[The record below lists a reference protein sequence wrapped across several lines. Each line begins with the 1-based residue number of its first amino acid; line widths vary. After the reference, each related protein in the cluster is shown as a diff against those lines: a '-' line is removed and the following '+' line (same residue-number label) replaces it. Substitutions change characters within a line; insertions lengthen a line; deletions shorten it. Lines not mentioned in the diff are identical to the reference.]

1 MNLGKLVWRNLLRR
15 RGRFAFTLAGVA
27 VGMAAFVALMT
38 IGQGLT
44 REIEKQAQGLG
55 ANLVVTPKGW
65 CAYEQISVLTGEQL
79 PEAIP
84 LAELEKI
91 RAVPGVRS
99 TVPHL
104 NEKTA
109 FRNQP
114 VPVIGIWP
122 EEMRRLQKW
131 AVEPGR
137 YFNAPDEPAVVLGA
151 AIAQQFKLQPGDTF
165 TVRGKPL
172 PVIGVL
178 REAGTKDDIATFVP
192 LPVAQRIYDVEDK
205 VSFIA
210 VQVADLKQL
219 ETVSLNIQEVANV
232 AVVSDKQL
240 LASILSIVGTVG
252 AAMQAVAAVGVLA
265 AAFGIVNT
273 LLTAVYER
281 RREIGILQ
289 AVGGTRRTLVLA
301 FMLESGLYG
310 LLGGLLGLAA
320 GGLGAHLFGPA
331 LTDNALTASLRQSP
345 SLVLEGETILA
356 TLALAVG
363 IALLAGL
370 YPAYRAAQL
379 SPVEAMRH
387 V

>member
-1 MNLGKLVWRNLLRR
+1 MNLSKLVWRNLLRR
-15 RGRFAFTLAGVA
+15 RGRFVFTLAGVA
-27 VGMAAFVALMT
+27 IGMAAFVALMT

-44 REIEKQAQGLG
+44 REIRKQAQSLG

-84 LAELEKI
+84 MAELDKI
-91 RAVPGVRS
+91 TRVPGVK
-99 TVPHL
+99 TAVPYL

-114 VPVIGIWP
+114 VPVIGILP
-122 EEMRRLQKW
+122 DEMRVLQKW
-131 AVEPGR
+131 TVTAGR
-137 YFNAPDEPAVVLGA
+137 YFNASGERAVVVGF
-151 AIAQQFKLQPGDTF
+151 AIAKQFKLQPGDEF

-172 PVIGVL
+172 NVIGVL
-178 REAGTKDDIATFVP
+178 QETGTKDDIAAFIP
-192 LPVAQRIYDVEDK
+192 LSVAQVIYNVEGK

-210 VQVADLKQL
+210 VQVTDLEQ
-219 ETVSLNIQEVANV
+219 VDAISLRIQEVANV
-232 AVVSDKQL
+232 AVVTDKQL
-240 LASILSIVGTVG
+240 LSSILSIVGTVG

-281 RREIGILQ
+281 RHEIGIMQ
-289 AVGGTRRTLVLA
+289 AIGSTRRTLFLS

-310 LLGGLLGLAA
+310 LLGGVLGMMIGMAA
-320 GGLGAHLFGPA
+320 AWLFGPMLTNNAFTAA
-331 LTDNALTASLRQSP
+331 LPQTSTPVLNGTTAIVTLGLSVS
-345 SLVLEGETILA
+345 
-356 TLALAVG
+356 LALV
-363 IALLAGL
+363 AGL
-370 YPAYRAAQL
+370 YPAYRAARL
-379 SPVEAMRH
+379 SPMEAIRH

>member
-1 MNLGKLVWRNLLRR
+1 MNLGTLVWRNLTRR
-15 RGRFAFTLAGVA
+15 RGRFVFTLAGVA
-27 VGMAAFVALMT
+27 VGIAAFVALMT

-44 REIEKQAQGLG
+44 REIRKQAQGLG

-84 LAELEKI
+84 LSELGKI
-91 RAVPGVRS
+91 RAVPGVKS
-99 TVPHL
+99 AVPYL

-114 VPVIGIWP
+114 VPVIGVWP
-122 EEMRRLQKW
+122 DEMRTLQKW
-131 AVEPGR
+131 TVVAGH
-137 YFNAPDEPAVVLGA
+137 YFGTPDERGVVVGA
-151 AIAQQFKLQPGDTF
+151 AIAKQFKLQPGDLF
-165 TVRGKPL
+165 TVRGQSL
-172 PVIGVL
+172 PVVGVL
-178 REAGTKDDIATFVP
+178 REMGTKDDIAAFVP
-192 LPVAQRIYDVEDK
+192 LSVAQTIYDVQGK

-210 VQVADLKQL
+210 VQVTDL
-219 ETVSLNIQEVANV
+219 ERIEAVSLKIQEVANV

-240 LASILSIVGTVG
+240 LSSILSIVGSVG

-289 AVGGTRRTLVLA
+289 AVGSTRRTLFLA
-301 FMLESGLYG
+301 FMLESALYG
-310 LLGGLLGLAA
+310 LLGGV
-320 GGLGAHLFGPA
+320 LGAALGCLGAYLFGPA
-331 LTDNALTASLRQSP
+331 LTDNAFTASLHQAPALTLDAMTLLWTFALSVGL
-345 SLVLEGETILA
+345 SLV
-356 TLALAVG
+356 
-363 IALLAGL
+363 AGL
-370 YPAYRAAQL
+370 YPAYRATKL
-379 SPVEAMRH
+379 TPVEAMRY

>member
-1 MNLGKLVWRNLLRR
+1 MNLSKLVWRNLLRR
-15 RGRFAFTLAGVA
+15 RGRFVFTLAGVA
-27 VGMAAFVALMT
+27 IGMAAFVALMT

-44 REIEKQAQGLG
+44 QEIKKQAQGLG

-84 LAELEKI
+84 MSELDKI
-91 RAVPGVRS
+91 AHVPGVK
-99 TVPHL
+99 TAVPYL

-122 EEMRRLQKW
+122 KQMQTLQKW
-131 AVEPGR
+131 TIDAGR
-137 YFNAPDEPAVVLGA
+137 YFNSPDERAVVVGS
-151 AIAQQFKLQPGDTF
+151 AIAKQFKLKLGDEF
-165 TVRGKPL
+165 TVRGKPVS
-172 PVIGVL
+172 VIGVL
-178 REAGTKDDIATFVP
+178 RETGTKDDIATFIT
-192 LPVAQRIYDVEDK
+192 LPVAQDIYEVQGK

-210 VQVADLKQL
+210 VQVTDLEQVDA
-219 ETVSLNIQEVANV
+219 VSLRIQEVANV
-232 AVVSDKQL
+232 AVVTDKQL
-240 LASILSIVGTVG
+240 LSSILAIVGSVS

-281 RREIGILQ
+281 RREIGIMQ
-289 AVGGTRRTLVLA
+289 AIGSTRRTLFLA

-310 LLGGLLGLAA
+310 LLGGVLGIAIGMLAA
-320 GGLGAHLFGPA
+320 YLFGPY
-331 LTDNALTASLRQSP
+331 LTDNAFTASLHQP
-345 SLVLEGETILA
+345 QVP
-356 TLALAVG
+356 TLDTLTAVVTLG
-363 IALLAGL
+363 LSICLALLAGL
-370 YPAYRAAQL
+370 YPAYRAAKL
-379 SPVEAMRH
+379 SPMEAIRD

>member
-15 RGRFAFTLAGVA
+15 RGRFVFTLAGVS

-44 REIEKQAQGLG
+44 GEIRKQAQGLG

-84 LAELEKI
+84 MSELEKI
-91 RAVPGVRS
+91 RTVPGVGS
-99 TVPHL
+99 AIPYL

-122 EEMRRLQKW
+122 EPMHALQKW
-131 AVEPGR
+131 MVESGR
-137 YFNAPDEPAVVLGA
+137 YFSTHDERAVVIGA
-151 AIAQQFKLQPGDTF
+151 AIAKQFQLKPGDEF
-165 TVRGKPL
+165 TVRGKRL

-192 LPVAQRIYDVEDK
+192 LPVAQQIYEVEDK

-210 VQVADLKQL
+210 VQVIDLDQM
-219 ETVSLNIQEVANV
+219 EAVSLRIQEVANV

-289 AVGGTRRTLVLA
+289 ALGSTRRTLFLA
-301 FMLESGLYG
+301 LMLESGLYG
-310 LLGGLLGLAA
+310 LLGGLLGTAL
-320 GGLGAHLFGPA
+320 GVLGAYLFGPA
-331 LTDNALTASLRQSP
+331 LTDNAFTASLRQSP
-345 SLVLEGETILA
+345 TPALDAATILF
-356 TLALAVG
+356 TLGFSVCL
-363 IALLAGL
+363 ALLAGL
-370 YPAYRAAQL
+370 YPAYRAARL

>member
-1 MNLGKLVWRNLLRR
+1 MNLSKLVWRNLLRR
-15 RGRFAFTLAGVA
+15 RGRFVFTLAGVS

-38 IGQGLT
+38 IGQGLKD
-44 REIEKQAQGLG
+44 EIRKQAQGLG

-79 PEAIP
+79 PSAIP
-84 LAELEKI
+84 MSELEKI
-91 RAVPGVRS
+91 RAVPGVKS
-99 TVPHL
+99 AVPHL

-114 VPVIGIWP
+114 VLVIGIWP
-122 EEMRRLQKW
+122 EEMRALQKW
-131 AVEPGR
+131 SIDAGR
-137 YFNAPDEPAVVLGA
+137 YFNAPDERGIVLGS
-151 AIAQQFKLQPGDTF
+151 AIAKQFKLKPGDDF
-165 TVRGKPL
+165 TVRGKAL
-172 PVIGVL
+172 PIIGVL
-178 REAGTKDDIATFVP
+178 REAGSKDDIATFIP
-192 LPVAQRIYDVEDK
+192 LALAQQIYEVQDK

-210 VQVADLKQL
+210 VQVSDLEKI
-219 ETVSLNIQEVANV
+219 EATSLKIQEVANV

-240 LASILSIVGTVG
+240 LSSVLSIVGSVG

-273 LLTAVYER
+273 LLTAVHER

-289 AVGGTRRTLVLA
+289 AVGSTRRTLFMA

-310 LLGGLLGLAA
+310 LLGGILGVTIGVLAA
-320 GGLGAHLFGPA
+320 YLFGSY
-331 LTDNALTASLRQSP
+331 LTDNAFTASLHQSQT
-345 SLVLEGETILA
+345 VTIEYGTILL
-356 TLALAVG
+356 TLGFSVCLALF
-363 IALLAGL
+363 AGL
-370 YPAYRAAQL
+370 YPAYRASKL

>member
-99 TVPHL
+99 AVPHL

>member
-15 RGRFAFTLAGVA
+15 RGRFIFTLAGVSI
-27 VGMAAFVALMT
+27 GMAAFVALMT

-44 REIEKQAQGLG
+44 GEIRKQAQGLG

-84 LAELEKI
+84 MSELEKI
-91 RAVPGVRS
+91 RTVPGVGS
-99 TVPHL
+99 AVPYL

-122 EEMRRLQKW
+122 EPMRTLQKW
-131 AVEPGR
+131 TVESGR
-137 YFNAPDEPAVVLGA
+137 YFNAPDERGVVIGA
-151 AIAQQFKLQPGDTF
+151 AIAKQFQLKPGDEF

-178 REAGTKDDIATFVP
+178 REAGTKDDIATFIP
-192 LPVAQRIYDVEDK
+192 LPLGQQIYEVEDK

-210 VQVADLKQL
+210 VQVTDLEQL
-219 ETVSLNIQEVANV
+219 EAVSLNIQEVANV

-240 LASILSIVGTVG
+240 LASILSIVGTVS

-289 AVGGTRRTLVLA
+289 ALGSPRRTLFLA

-310 LLGGLLGLAA
+310 LLGGLLGTAL
-320 GGLGAHLFGPA
+320 GLLGAWLFGPA
-331 LTDNALTASLRQSP
+331 LTDNAFTASLRQSP
-345 SLVLEGETILA
+345 TPVLDEA
-356 TLALAVG
+356 TLLFTLTLSVG
-363 IALLAGL
+363 LALLAGL

>member
-15 RGRFAFTLAGVA
+15 RGRFVFTLAGVS
-27 VGMAAFVALMT
+27 VGMAAFVALVT

-44 REIEKQAQGLG
+44 GEIRKQAQGLG

-84 LAELEKI
+84 MSELEKI
-91 RAVPGVRS
+91 RAVPGVKS
-99 TVPHL
+99 AIPYL

-114 VPVIGIWP
+114 VPVIGVWP
-122 EEMRRLQKW
+122 EEMRSVNHW
-131 AVEPGR
+131 AVAGGR
-137 YFNAPDEPAVVLGA
+137 YFASPDEDAVVVGA
-151 AIAQQFKLQPGDTF
+151 AIAKQFHLRPGDSF
-165 TVRGKPL
+165 TVRGHAL
-172 PVIGVL
+172 PVAGVL
-178 REAGTKDDIATFVP
+178 REAGTKDDIAAFIP
-192 LPVAQRIYDVEDK
+192 LPLAQRLYEVPGK

-210 VQVADLKQL
+210 IQVADLEQTGAVGL
-219 ETVSLNIQEVANV
+219 RIQEAANV

-252 AAMQAVAAVGVLA
+252 SAMQAVAAVGVLA

-273 LLTAVYER
+273 LLTAVHER

-289 AVGGTRRTLVLA
+289 AVGSTRRTLFAA

-310 LLGGLLGLAA
+310 LLGGILGLAIGA
-320 GGLGAHLFGPA
+320 LGAYFFGPY
-331 LTDNALTASLRQSP
+331 LTGNALTASLPQAP
-345 SLVLEGETILA
+345 
-356 TLALAVG
+356 TLALGVG
-363 IALLAGL
+363 TVSFTMGLSVCLALLAGL
-370 YPAYRAAQL
+370 YPAYRATRL
-379 SPVEAMRH
+379 SPVEAMRYE
-387 V
+387 

>member
-15 RGRFAFTLAGVA
+15 RGRFALTLAGVS

-44 REIEKQAQGLG
+44 GEIRKQAQGLG

-84 LAELEKI
+84 MSELEKI
-91 RAVPGVRS
+91 RAVPGVK
-99 TVPHL
+99 TAVPYL

-114 VPVIGIWP
+114 VPVIGVWP
-122 EEMRRLQKW
+122 EEMRSGNHW
-131 AVEPGR
+131 AVAEGR
-137 YFNAPDEPAVVLGA
+137 YFASPDDNAVVLGA
-151 AIAQQFKLQPGDTF
+151 AIAKQFKLRSGDSF
-165 TVRGKPL
+165 TVRGHAL
-172 PVIGVL
+172 PVAGVL
-178 REAGTKDDIATFVP
+178 REAGTKDDIAAFIP
-192 LPVAQRIYDVEDK
+192 LSVAQRIYEVPDK

-210 VQVADLKQL
+210 IQVADLQQIGA
-219 ETVSLNIQEVANV
+219 VSLRIQEAANV

-240 LASILSIVGTVG
+240 LSSVLSIVGTVG
-252 AAMQAVAAVGVLA
+252 SAMQAVAAVGLLA

-273 LLTAVYER
+273 LLTAVHER

-289 AVGGTRRTLVLA
+289 AVGSTRRTLFAA

-310 LLGGLLGLAA
+310 LLGGILGIAIGA
-320 GGLGAHLFGPA
+320 LGAYLFGPY
-331 LTDNALTASLRQSP
+331 LTDNALTASLPQAPAFALGAGTVGFTLGLSV
-345 SLVLEGETILA
+345 SL
-356 TLALAVG
+356 
-363 IALLAGL
+363 ALLAGL
-370 YPAYRAAQL
+370 YPAYRATRL
-379 SPVEAMRH
+379 SPVEAMRYE
-387 V
+387 

>member
-15 RGRFAFTLAGVA
+15 RGRFIFTLAGVS

-44 REIEKQAQGLG
+44 GEIRKQAQGLG

-84 LAELEKI
+84 MSELEKI
-91 RAVPGVRS
+91 RTVPGVGS
-99 TVPHL
+99 AVPYL

-122 EEMRRLQKW
+122 EPMRTLQKW
-131 AVEPGR
+131 TVESGR
-137 YFNAPDEPAVVLGA
+137 YFNAPDERGVVIGA
-151 AIAQQFKLQPGDTF
+151 AIAKQFQLKPGDTF

-178 REAGTKDDIATFVP
+178 REAGTKDDIATFIP
-192 LPVAQRIYDVEDK
+192 LPLAQQIYEVEDK
-205 VSFIA
+205 VSFIT
-210 VQVADLKQL
+210 VQVIDLEQL
-219 ETVSLNIQEVANV
+219 EAVSLNIQEVANV

-289 AVGGTRRTLVLA
+289 ALGSPRRTLFLA

-310 LLGGLLGLAA
+310 LLGGLLGT
-320 GGLGAHLFGPA
+320 GLGVLGAWLFGPA
-331 LTDNALTASLRQSP
+331 LTDNAFTASLRQSP
-345 SLVLEGETILA
+345 TPVLDEA
-356 TLALAVG
+356 TLILTLAFSVG
-363 IALLAGL
+363 LALLAGL
-370 YPAYRAAQL
+370 YPAYRAAQI

>member
-15 RGRFAFTLAGVA
+15 RGRFIFTLAGVS

-44 REIEKQAQGLG
+44 GEIRKQAQGLG

-84 LAELEKI
+84 MSELEKI
-91 RAVPGVRS
+91 RTVPGVGS
-99 TVPHL
+99 AVPYL

-122 EEMRRLQKW
+122 EPMRTLQKW
-131 AVEPGR
+131 TVESGR
-137 YFNAPDEPAVVLGA
+137 YFNAPDERGVVIGA
-151 AIAQQFKLQPGDTF
+151 AIAKQFQLKPGDEF

-178 REAGTKDDIATFVP
+178 REAGTKDDIATFIP
-192 LPVAQRIYDVEDK
+192 LPLGQQIYEVEDK

-210 VQVADLKQL
+210 VQVTDLEQL
-219 ETVSLNIQEVANV
+219 EAVSLNIQEVANV

-240 LASILSIVGTVG
+240 LASILSIVGTVS

-289 AVGGTRRTLVLA
+289 ALGSPRRTLFLA

-310 LLGGLLGLAA
+310 LLGGLLGAA
-320 GGLGAHLFGPA
+320 LGVLGAWLFGPA
-331 LTDNALTASLRQSP
+331 LTDNAFTASLRQSP
-345 SLVLEGETILA
+345 TPVLDEA
-356 TLALAVG
+356 TLLFTLTLSVG
-363 IALLAGL
+363 LALLAGL